1 MAGRMTRSMLT
12 TTVNTQQV
20 MDTLAH
26 LINSSCM
33 STCCT
38 TWKGTWN
45 KRERQFLYQ
54 RCHSIVDARH
64 SAAFVRLQNGTS
76 FFDAYRNTRSTRLLC
91 LYGSRLCLLEGCTPT
106 PYSHPQRQDQA
117 LLQSNKQGARAIERP
132 ACYASLQ
139 SFMDHVHHTSELVS
153 FDGSFSGANQPY
165 AGMGVTYQAQ
175 AVVTTWHPRCA
186 MLCALHR

>member
-1 MAGRMTRSMLT
+1 MCIYKCDDAIILSLYYDDKIQSSEYDKMEPTVDEYQDAREQLMAGRMTRSMLT

-26 LINSSCM
+26 LTNSSCM

-64 SAAFVRLQNGTS
+64 SAAFVRL
-76 FFDAYRNTRSTRLLC
+76 
-91 LYGSRLCLLEGCTPT
+91 
-106 PYSHPQRQDQA
+106 
-117 LLQSNKQGARAIERP
+117 
-132 ACYASLQ
+132 
-139 SFMDHVHHTSELVS
+139 
-153 FDGSFSGANQPY
+153 
-165 AGMGVTYQAQ
+165 
-175 AVVTTWHPRCA
+175 
-186 MLCALHR
+186 